1 MPSHTSKGSS
11 RSGLSRQLVTSEL
24 LDASTRLFAEKGYE
38 STTLQDIAKALGM
51 SRPAL
56 YHYVSSKEELLGML
70 VEQVSQGFA
79 EVLRQLTERADLS
92 PTEKLDNVVE
102 ITVRQRAQ
110 HPDQFRILDQSEQ
123 VLPEPVRTHHRDAK
137 RKVLRE
143 VITVIEDGIAAGEF
157 RAVDPRSSALS
168 LLGMCNWV
176 AWWFPRSG
184 AVEPVV
190 ESVSDLARAMLVA
203 PARVTNQSATT
214 KVVDEIRG
222 LLDRL
227 DPKSRHQC

>member
-1 MPSHTSKGSS
+1 MPPSKPKGSS

-123 VLPEPVRTHHRDAK
+123 VLPEPVRTHHREAK
-137 RKVLRE
+137 RNVLRE
-143 VITVIEDGIAAGEF
+143 VITVIEAGIAAGEF
-157 RAVDPRSSALS
+157 RAVDPRPTALS

-176 AWWFPRSG
+176 AWWFPHSG
-184 AVEPVV
+184 EVEPVV
-190 ESVSDLARAMLVA
+190 ASVTGLARAMLVVPGETLGRA
-203 PARVTNQSATT
+203 DKSA
-214 KVVDEIRG
+214 VIAEIRG

-227 DPKSRHQC
+227 DTSL

>member
-1 MPSHTSKGSS
+1 MPSQKSKGSS

-56 YHYVSSKEELLGML
+56 YHYVSSKDELLAML

-123 VLPEPVRTHHRDAK
+123 VLPEPVRTNHRDAK

-143 VITVIEDGIAAGEF
+143 VITVIEAGIAAGEF
-157 RAVDPRSSALS
+157 RAVDPRTTALS

-190 ESVSDLARAMLVA
+190 ATVSDLARAMLIG
-203 PARVTNQSATT
+203 PATTANQPATT
-214 KVVDEIRG
+214 KVVGEIRA

-227 DPKSRHQC
+227 DASS